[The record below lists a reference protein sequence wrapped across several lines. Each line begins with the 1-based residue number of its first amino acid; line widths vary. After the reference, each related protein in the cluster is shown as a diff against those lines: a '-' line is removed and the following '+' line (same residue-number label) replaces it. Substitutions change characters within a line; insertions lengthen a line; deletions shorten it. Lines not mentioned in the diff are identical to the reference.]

1 MLTVED
7 YRPNVPWLFE
17 FLELPKHIVCCEP
30 ISYDPPRIRLTREI
44 WKDGVP
50 NIIILGKFKKIE
62 TVEEEYEI
70 SVRKIESEK

>member
-1 MLTVED
+1 M
-7 YRPNVPWLFE
+7 
-17 FLELPKHIVCCEP
+17 CCEP